1 MNESSYLENLARRIE
16 EAARLKNPVPRLFKI
31 ADEIRQ
37 YKDKR
42 YNGGEME
49 EFMLDRVYE

>member
-16 EAARLKNPVPRLFKI
+16 DAAKLKNPTARLFKI

-42 YNGGEME
+42 YNGGVIDYDLAEIT
-49 EFMLDRVYE
+49 D

>member
-16 EAARLKNPVPRLFKI
+16 QAARLKNPTATLFRI

-42 YNGGEME
+42 YNGGEIDYDLVEVM
-49 EFMLDRVYE
+49 D

>member
-37 YKDKR
+37 YKDRR
-42 YNGGEME
+42 YNGGDMQELMME
-49 EFMLDRVYE
+49 GCNE

>member
-16 EAARLKNPVPRLFKI
+16 DAAKLANPTARLFKI

-37 YKDKR
+37 YKEKKYDGAV
-42 YNGGEME
+42 N
-49 EFMLDRVYE
+49 FDFVDN